1 MNNLAVLIT
10 CHNRKNKTIQCL
22 RNLYKQTDFINFKTE
37 IFLVDDNSTDG
48 TSETIKKNF
57 SDVNLIKGDGNL
69 FWGGGT
75 YLAWEEAIKKK
86 KFEYFLWL
94 NDDTF
99 LYPNALQMLFK
110 CKEYANTDEFIAVG
124 STHDSNNNWT
134 YGGFKNLNKKFAV
147 FENKKIF
154 PNNNFQF
161 IDRFNGNIVLIS
173 NKAFIKIGKFDKSLD
188 HYFGDIDYSIRASIK
203 KIPIILSPSYL
214 GICNVG
220 MKKRSYKDLLFN
232 KKIVKSVFIFCKKHG
247 NEFWL
252 FQFVRLVLKF
262 R

>member
-1 MNNLAVLIT
+1 M
-10 CHNRKNKTIQCL
+10 

-110 CKEYANTDEFIAVG
+110 CKEYANMNLLLLVVHTIVIIIGHMEG
-124 STHDSNNNWT
+124 S
-134 YGGFKNLNKKFAV
+134 KNLNKKFAV
-147 FENKKIF
+147 FENKK
-154 PNNNFQF
+154 
-161 IDRFNGNIVLIS
+161 
-173 NKAFIKIGKFDKSLD
+173 KFS
-188 HYFGDIDYSIRASIK
+188 
-203 KIPIILSPSYL
+203 
-214 GICNVG
+214 
-220 MKKRSYKDLLFN
+220 
-232 KKIVKSVFIFCKKHG
+232 
-247 NEFWL
+247 
-252 FQFVRLVLKF
+252 
-262 R
+262 